1 MTAKQYN
8 TTSVFVAAC
17 AGMAFFGVT
26 MLSLAPIL
34 GKLNAL
40 VGEGALS
47 LPSTMSIG
55 IILGTVLFGPVVDR
69 FGYKGLLIASSI
81 LALAGIQG
89 LAHFTHLPLLHGSMF
104 CLGLGGGILNGL
116 TNAVVSD
123 IYDDDKRGG
132 RLGVLGAFY
141 CIGALLWTLLNYFI
155 ADYNIPLNAISVVM
169 ALFIVFFCV
178 TAFPKAKPS
187 GSVSVSKSLGL
198 LKYPALLL
206 FAVVLFFESGFEG
219 CSGSYTVE
227 FFNQTT
233 PMGTKAA
240 TLAMTWFTVGMM
252 AGRFPLGAI
261 QRRLKALG
269 TLYTYLGV
277 ALAGVVL
284 FTLCNGP
291 LGAYI
296 AMALIGFG
304 VGATFPVVL
313 NYIGGAFRDQSGTAM
328 SIAIFIALLGQF
340 TFNRLTGN
348 AFAVGRYATL
358 PALLFTAVVAMM
370 IIVPIALRF
379 TKNTTKKQERP

>member
-1 MTAKQYN
+1 MSAKQYN

-89 LAHFTHLPLLHGSMF
+89 LARFAQLPLLHGSMF

-169 ALFIVFFCV
+169 ALFIVFFCM

-284 FTLCNGP
+284 FTLCNGAV
-291 LGAYI
+291 GAYI

-313 NYIGGAFRDQSGTAM
+313 NYIGGAFREQSGTAM

-370 IIVPIALRF
+370 VIVPIALRF
-379 TKNTTKKQERP
+379 TKNTTKKQ

>member
-1 MTAKQYN
+1 MTAKPYN
-8 TTSVFVAAC
+8 TTAVFIAAC

-34 GKLNAL
+34 GKLNL
-40 VGEGALS
+40 VVGEGALS
-47 LPSTMSIG
+47 LPSTMSVG
-55 IILGTVLFGPVVDR
+55 IILGTVIFGPIVDK
-69 FGYKGLLIASSI
+69 FGYKWLLIISSV

-89 LAHFTHLPLLHGSMF
+89 LARFGQLPWLHGAMF

-155 ADYNIPLNAISVVM
+155 ADYSIPLNAISAVM
-169 ALFIVFFCV
+169 ALFIVLFCLMS
-178 TAFPKAKPS
+178 FPKAKPS
-187 GSVSVSKSLGL
+187 ENVSLSKSLGL

-219 CSGSYTVE
+219 ASGSFTVE

-233 PMGTKAA
+233 PLDTKTA
-240 TLAMTWFTVGMM
+240 TLAMTVFTIGMM

-261 QRRLKALG
+261 QRKLGPLG
-269 TLYTYLGV
+269 TLYLYLSV
-277 ALAGVVL
+277 ALAGVVV
-284 FTLCNGP
+284 FTLCNGMA
-291 LGAYI
+291 GAFC

-313 NYIGGAFRDQSGTAM
+313 NYIGGAFRNQSGTAM

-340 TFNRLTGN
+340 TFNRMTGS
-348 AFAVGRYATL
+348 AFAVGKYATL
-358 PALLFTAVVAMM
+358 PALLFTAIVAMM
-370 IIVPIALRF
+370 VIVPLALKSAG
-379 TKNTTKKQERP
+379 KNDAGA

>member
-1 MTAKQYN
+1 MTAKTYN
-8 TTSVFVAAC
+8 TTAVFVAAC

-34 GKLNAL
+34 GKLNL
-40 VGEGALS
+40 VVGEGALS

-55 IILGTVLFGPVVDR
+55 IILGTVIFGPVVDR
-69 FGYKGLLIASSI
+69 FGYKWLLIISSV
-81 LALAGIQG
+81 LALAGVQG
-89 LAHFTHLPLLHGSMF
+89 LARFTQLPLLHGAMF

-116 TNAVVSD
+116 TNALVAD

-155 ADYNIPLNAISVVM
+155 PDYSLPLNAVSVVM
-169 ALFIVFFCV
+169 ALFIIFFCLI
-178 TAFPKAKPS
+178 AFPKAKPS
-187 GSVSVSKSLGL
+187 GSVSLNASLGL

-206 FAVVLFFESGFEG
+206 FSVVLFFESGFEG
-219 CSGSYTVE
+219 CSGSFTVE

-233 PMGTKAA
+233 PMDTKVA
-240 TLAMTWFTVGMM
+240 TLAMTWFTIGMM

-261 QRRLKALG
+261 QRALKPVG
-269 TLYTYLGV
+269 TLYTYLSV
-277 ALAGVVL
+277 ATVGVVL
-284 FTLCNGP
+284 FTVCNGP
-291 LGAYI
+291 VGAYI

-313 NYIGGAFRDQSGTAM
+313 NYIGGAFRNQSGTAM

-348 AFAVGRYATL
+348 AFAAGRYATL

-370 IIVPIALRF
+370 ILVPIALKF
-379 TKNTTKKQERP
+379 TKNPKTEHKSE

>member
-1 MTAKQYN
+1 MAAKQYN
-8 TTSVFVAAC
+8 TISVFVAAC

-379 TKNTTKKQERP
+379 TKNTTKKQ

>member
-291 LGAYI
+291 VGAYI

-379 TKNTTKKQERP
+379 TKNTTKKQ